1 MNKEQKLSNLEIS
14 RIAEIYNG
22 KQKKVS
28 TIIGFCISIATF
40 LYFIITERDQYKFI
54 LELLNLIIYGLIFF
68 RNSNYLECFCY
79 YLLFMLNQSTANYY
93 KDGYC
98 LYSNMMRQIQ
108 TYFYI
113 RFQIQKSIQLF
124 PKYLKAIVDV
134 FHNTFFMLG
143 EIYQSRSALDLII
156 YFFVIVLIIM
166 YYKHEQ
172 KEFYDNYETK
182 EKLEEDDKDM
192 CILNDF
198 IHQISKSSGI
208 LILKMKY
215 QRSEDTAEMLQ
226 KVQKFDNQAK
236 RMLKADNQKKMLD
249 RFKNSEFELVDEMNK
264 KNEDLMDFNQIKKPL
279 EYWIRKAAA
288 QLIMQ
293 KEQEEIEKQ
302 NQIQQGLKDLNP
314 ASSILNLDHNLQG
327 KAENFD
333 KQKVNKDSFDQKKLN
348 DQKEAAKI
356 CVIQSNA
363 LQSNIG
369 SALGLLGGVSANQNS
384 TLPYASNLQHH
395 DNGINEMSNIQS
407 FQGSNINNNYNNLQ
421 NNHITG
427 DDIFQQLQSPK
438 SNGYLLQIFTAKSN
452 DRQNEDA
459 ALNPQNISQQNQI
472 DQNNNIQQAYQ
483 IFKKENEQ
491 KDKQLQQKIQGGGNF
506 LDDKMIKIN
515 NKEDR
520 ISYHKKSQK
529 EQKQNEEK
537 NEADKNEIKL
547 SKSKQSIKIHSKQN
561 LTAQEDKENDEPI
574 IEYSPKRN
582 FTIEQFKGVLFIK
595 KKAEVFRRVTIGS
608 FMEGD
613 DIFVLLSIQK
623 DFQTQEKKI
632 NQLRELLNQYES
644 LYLQTLKCLKN
655 LTYDAY
661 LDIPAIETEEKL
673 KNNFETILN
682 KNQSL
687 NLQMK
692 IIMNKII
699 NLKDVLNLQK
709 SIQRN
714 KLQVEVI
721 DLMDLLNELTNDFKS
736 ILEEKNVT
744 IQVLNPSKIT
754 TIINSPKR
762 VKQVLFNILHNAI
775 KNTESNFLVQI
786 TLDYFQE
793 NNKIIQ
799 FHIINKIKQNIL
811 IPTKDDVVLDIKEIL
826 KGISKMQIKKSKTKK
841 DRSKNSLQIGLRVSN
856 KILTLI
862 GPKSG
867 LIMKKVYN
875 TFQQQVHIFSDASQE
890 ISNERLTKKD
900 KESKIKQDEIEDV
913 LQDSWLLKME
923 AYLQEQRILAL
934 QKGIEENK
942 VNQFINQYYQED

>member
-1 MNKEQKLSNLEIS
+1 
-14 RIAEIYNG
+14 
-22 KQKKVS
+22 
-28 TIIGFCISIATF
+28 
-40 LYFIITERDQYKFI
+40 
-54 LELLNLIIYGLIFF
+54 
-68 RNSNYLECFCY
+68 
-79 YLLFMLNQSTANYY
+79 
-93 KDGYC
+93 
-98 LYSNMMRQIQ
+98 MRQIQ

-113 RFQIQKSIQLF
+113 RFQIQKSVQLF
-124 PKYLKAIVDV
+124 PKHLKAVLDV
-134 FHNTFFMLG
+134 FHNTVFMLG
-143 EIYQSRSALDLII
+143 EIYKSRSVLDLII
-156 YFFVIVLIIM
+156 YFFVIILIIL
-166 YYKHEQ
+166 YYRHEQ
-172 KEFYDNYETK
+172 KEFYDSNETK
-182 EKLEEDDKDM
+182 EKVEEDDKDM

-198 IHQISKSSGI
+198 IHQMSKQSGI

-249 RFKNSEFELVDEMNK
+249 RFKNSEFELVDEVNK
-264 KNEDLMDFNQIKKPL
+264 KHEDLLDFNQIKKPL

-293 KEQEEIEKQ
+293 KEQEEAEKQ
-302 NQIQQGLKDLNP
+302 NQIQQGLIDLNP

-327 KAENFD
+327 KAEHLE

-356 CVIQSNA
+356 CIIQNNA
-363 LQSNIG
+363 PQSNIG

-384 TLPYASNLQHH
+384 TLPYASNLQPHE
-395 DNGINEMSNIQS
+395 NGINEMSNIQS
-407 FQGSNINNNYNNLQ
+407 FQGSNINNNYNNVQ
-421 NNHITG
+421 NNHITN

-438 SNGYLLQIFTAKSN
+438 SNGYLLQIYSAKSN
-452 DRQNEDA
+452 DRQNDEN
-459 ALNPQNISQQNQI
+459 ALNPQIMPIQNQI
-472 DQNNNIQQAYQ
+472 DHNNNIQEAYQ

-491 KDKQLQQKIQGGGNF
+491 KNKDYQLKMEGDGNL
-506 LDDKMIKIN
+506 LDDKITKVNIKEI
-515 NKEDR
+515 KT
-520 ISYHKKSQK
+520 SSHKKNQK
-529 EQKQNEEK
+529 DDKQNDVKSEI
-537 NEADKNEIKL
+537 DKSEVKL
-547 SKSKQSIKIHSKQN
+547 SKSKQSMKIHSKQN
-561 LTAQEDKENDEPI
+561 LTAQEDKENEEPI

-632 NQLRELLNQYES
+632 NQLREWLNQYES

-655 LTYDAY
+655 MTYDAY

-744 IQVLNPSKIT
+744 IQVLNPQNIT

-786 TLDYFQE
+786 TIDYYQE

-799 FHIINKIKQNIL
+799 IHIINKIKQNIL
-811 IPTKDDVVLDIKEIL
+811 IPTKNDVVLDMKEIL
-826 KGISKMQIKKSKTKK
+826 KSFSKIQIKKSKTKK

-875 TFQQQVHIFSDASQE
+875 TFQTQIHIFSDASQE
-890 ISNERLTKKD
+890 ISNEKLAKKY
-900 KESKIKQDEIEDV
+900 KNQKSKQDEVEDV

-942 VNQFINQYYQED
+942 INQFINQYYQED

>member
-1 MNKEQKLSNLEIS
+1 MTKEQKLSNLEIS
-14 RIAEIYNG
+14 RIDEINND
-22 KQKKVS
+22 KQKSVS
-28 TIIGFCISIATF
+28 TIFGFCISIATF
-40 LYFIITERDQYKFI
+40 LYFVIAERDQYKFI
-54 LELLNLIIYGLIFF
+54 LELINMIIYVLIFF
-68 RNSNYLECFCY
+68 RNSNQLECFCY
-79 YLLFMLNQSTANYY
+79 YLLFIINQSTANYY
-93 KDGYC
+93 KDGFC
-98 LYSNMMRQIQ
+98 LYSNVMRQIQ

-124 PKYLKAIVDV
+124 PKHLKAIIDV

-143 EIYQSRSALDLII
+143 EIYQSRNGLDLII
-156 YFFVIVLIIM
+156 YFFVIILIIL

-172 KEFYDNYETK
+172 KEFYDNDETK
-182 EKLEEDDKDM
+182 EKIEEDDKDM

-198 IHQISKSSGI
+198 IHQMSKSSGI

-215 QRSEDTAEMLQ
+215 QSSKDTDQMVQ

-249 RFKNSEFELVDEMNK
+249 RFKNSEFELVDEVIK
-264 KNEDLMDFNQIKKPL
+264 KNEDLLDFNQIKKPL

-302 NQIQQGLKDLNP
+302 NQIQQGLKELNP

-327 KAENFD
+327 KAENLD
-333 KQKVNKDSFDQKKLN
+333 NQKVNKDSFDQKKIN
-348 DQKEAAKI
+348 TQKETAKI
-356 CVIQSNA
+356 WVIQNNA
-363 LQSNIG
+363 HQSNIG
-369 SALGLLGGVSANQNS
+369 SALGLVGGFSAYQNS
-384 TLPYASNLQHH
+384 TLPYGSNLQPHE
-395 DNGINEMSNIQS
+395 NGMNEMSNFQS
-407 FQGSNINNNYNNLQ
+407 FLGSNLNNNYNNVQ
-421 NNHITG
+421 NNHINS
-427 DDIFQQLQSPK
+427 DDQFQQLLSPK
-438 SNGYLLQIFTAKSN
+438 SNGNLLQIYTAKSN
-452 DRQNEDA
+452 DKQNEET
-459 ALNPQNISQQNQI
+459 ALNPQNISLQNNI
-472 DQNNNIQQAYQ
+472 DQNNNIEQAYQ

-491 KDKQLQQKIQGGGNF
+491 KDKDLKQKMQGDGN
-506 LDDKMIKIN
+506 LLNDMTIKIN
-515 NKEDR
+515 NKETK
-520 ISYHKKSQK
+520 ISSHKKHHK
-529 EQKQNEEK
+529 EEKQNEERS
-537 NEADKNEIKL
+537 EADKNEVKL
-547 SKSKQSIKIHSKQN
+547 SKSKQNMKIHSKQN
-561 LTAQEDKENDEPI
+561 LTAQEDKENEEPI

-744 IQVLNPSKIT
+744 IQILNPSNIT
-754 TIINSPKR
+754 TIQNSPKR

-775 KNTESNFLVQI
+775 KNTESNYFVQI
-786 TLDYFQE
+786 TIDYYQE

-799 FHIINKIKQNIL
+799 FHIINKIKQNIQ

-826 KGISKMQIKKSKTKK
+826 KGVSKMQIKRSKTKK

-856 KILTLI
+856 KILSLI
-862 GPKSG
+862 GPKSS
-867 LIMKKVYN
+867 LIMKKVDN
-875 TFQQQVHIFSDASQE
+875 TFQTQVHIFSDASQQ
-890 ISNERLTKKD
+890 ISNEKLIKKEKEQKTKQ
-900 KESKIKQDEIEDV
+900 EEVEDV
-913 LQDSWLLKME
+913 LQDSWLQKME
-923 AYLQEQRILAL
+923 TYLQDQRILAL

-942 VNQFINQYYQED
+942 INQFIKQNYQEN